1 MNAVAENAKRAR
13 DRETEF
19 LKAASLGDLDVV
31 RRCVAEEGVSTS
43 CVDSR
48 RAGALH
54 LAACR
59 GHTAVLA
66 FMTSHGADVDAED
79 EQGRTG
85 A

>member
-1 MNAVAENAKRAR
+1 MNAVAESAKRAR

-19 LKAASLGDLDVV
+19 LKAASLGDLDAV
-31 RRCVAEEGVSTS
+31 RRCVAEGVSTS

-66 FMTSHGADVDAED
+66 FLTSHGADVDAED